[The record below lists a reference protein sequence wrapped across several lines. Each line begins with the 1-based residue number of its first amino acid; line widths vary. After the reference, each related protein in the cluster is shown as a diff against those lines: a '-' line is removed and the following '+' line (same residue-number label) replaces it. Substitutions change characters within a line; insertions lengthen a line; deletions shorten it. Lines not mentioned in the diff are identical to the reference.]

1 MIWCNFFTV
10 LVFGVFLALQPTA
23 SAAQA
28 IGNVTSVKPQA
39 EGVHGGSTRTLS
51 TGVDVHASE
60 TIRTGEAGVAGLRF
74 RDNSNL
80 AVGPKSVVRLDKFVY
95 DPNRSTGSVAV
106 EATRGSFR
114 FVTGSQNRGDVK
126 IKTPY
131 GTLGIRG

>member
-1 MIWCNFFTV
+1 MIWCNFITV
-10 LVFGVFLALQPTA
+10 LVFGVFLALQPSA

>member
-1 MIWCNFFTV
+1 MIWCKFFSA
-10 LVFGVFLALQPTA
+10 LVFGVFLGLQSHAA
-23 SAAQA
+23 SAQA

-39 EGVHGGSTRTLS
+39 EGVYSGSTRTLS
-51 TGVDVHASE
+51 PGVDVHASE
-60 TIRTGEAGVAGLRF
+60 TIRTGDAGVAGLRF
-74 RDNSNL
+74 RDSSNL
-80 AVGPKSVVRLDKFVY
+80 SVGPKSVVRLDKFVY

-131 GTLGIRG
+131 GTLGVRG